1 VPNLLLQKLPAPD
14 FTATTKVKL
23 ATEWQTSGKKAGLLL
38 MGKSY
43 AYVAI
48 AYHDGKYWVQ
58 QISCTN
64 AHEGTLEK
72 VIEEKPLNSNEVQ
85 LRMKITAPNA
95 AYKFSYSENGINF
108 ISIGQEATAEKDLWI
123 SAKIGIFAI
132 SQPNVR
138 MGGYADFDWFRITK

>member
-14 FTATTKVKL
+14 FMATTKVKL
-23 ATEWQTSGKKAGLLL
+23 ATEWQTSGKKAGFLL

-43 AYVAI
+43 AYVGI

-95 AYKFSYSENGINF
+95 ACKFSYSENGIDF
-108 ISIGQEATAEKDLWI
+108 ISIGQEAIAEKDLWI